1 MEDMISALTT
11 KDTNKL
17 KVYLDG
23 FDGHSLRAAYYF
35 KEQCPEIDIT
45 DPVSVNSIKK
55 LYPELRQK
63 SKAPTFLLTYSGTYH
78 GLMNNLGWDMET
90 AKAIE
95 ANYHTLYKESDD
107 YIQAKLRQASK
118 DGFVTVAFG
127 LKLRT
132 PLLKQ
137 VMFGSKSMPYEA
149 AAEGR
154 TAGNALGQSYGLL
167 NNRAANAFMQK
178 VWASPYRYDVKP
190 VALIHDAI
198 YVMFRDNPQV
208 AEFVNLELIEA
219 MKWQELPEIVH
230 DQVKLGA
237 ALDVFYKHWG
247 QPITIPNNATETE
260 ILRVAKEG
268 AAKHD
273 AVSQKEL
280 K

>member
-1 MEDMISALTT
+1 MA
-11 KDTNKL
+11 
-17 KVYLDG
+17 VYLDG

-35 KEQCPEIDIT
+35 KDQCPEIDIT

-63 SKAPTFLLTYSGTYH
+63 SKAPTFLLTYGGTYH
-78 GLMNNLGWDMET
+78 GLMNNLGWDTET

-95 ANYHTLYKESDD
+95 ANYHILYKESDD
-107 YIQAKLRQASK
+107 YVQAKLHQASK

-137 VMFGSKSMPYEA
+137 VMFGSKTMPYEA

-154 TAGNALGQSYGLL
+154 TAGNALGQSFGML

-178 VWASPYRYDVKP
+178 VWASPFRYDVKP

-198 YVMFRDNPQV
+198 YVMFRDSPQV
-208 AEFVNLELIEA
+208 AEFVNRELIEA
-219 MKWQELPEIVH
+219 MKWQELPEIAH

-237 ALDVFYKHWG
+237 ALDLFYKNWS
-247 QPITIPNNATETE
+247 QPVTIPNNANQSE

-268 AAKHD
+268 AVGYDKA
-273 AVSQKEL
+273 S
-280 K
+280 